1 MPSPVPARRGP
12 ARRQP
17 LWRHREA
24 TQRAIAQL
32 EAEQELIDNLGTGA
46 PELDA
51 STMHPWVWGSVQ
63 GLWSSGYFRE
73 AVSVA
78 ARAINAQSQ
87 AKLAR
92 RDVGEGILLSDAF
105 SPSAPIRGHPRLRLT
120 ADGGGE
126 TFKNRHNGA
135 AAVARGLY
143 SAIRNPL
150 AHEHDIEL
158 EGNEALEYLAASS
171 ILARWVEQPTVEN
184 AP

>member
-1 MPSPVPARRGP
+1 
-12 ARRQP
+12 
-17 LWRHREA
+17 
-24 TQRAIAQL
+24 
-32 EAEQELIDNLGTGA
+32 
-46 PELDA
+46 
-51 STMHPWVWGSVQ
+51 MHPWVWGSVQ

-120 ADGGGE
+120 ADDGGE

-158 EGNEALEYLAASS
+158 EGNEALEYLAAFS
-171 ILARWVEQPTVEN
+171 ILARWVEQSTVGN